1 MTLQAMTLPALISL
15 YISHKRALG
24 HRFRTEDAILRAFC
38 KAVGEVPLAS
48 VDAEPVLAFLN
59 GNGPVTTYWA
69 KKYHVLSG
77 FYRFAL
83 ARGFVSSV
91 PLPHCIPRLSA
102 PDFVPY
108 IYSHAELK
116 RLLDAVPA
124 VCAGRSPI
132 DAVVFRA
139 LLLLLYGAGLRISE
153 AVALSIADVDLD
165 QACLIVR
172 ETKFY
177 KSRLV
182 PLGKD
187 LVKALGEYV
196 DKRNERHSGAKE
208 TPFFCFRDG
217 TPLSKSAARST
228 FRRLRAKAGVA
239 REGGARQ
246 QPRLHDLRH
255 SAAVH
260 RLVAWYRSGADLH
273 DLLPKLATY
282 LGHVN
287 LAATQR
293 YLTMTPDLLHEAS
306 LRFERYAIGGNHD

>member
-1 MTLQAMTLPALISL
+1 MRLPALVSL

-24 HRFRTEDAILRAFC
+24 HRFQTEDAVLRSFC
-38 KAVGEVPLAS
+38 RAVGDGPLAS
-48 VDAEPVLAFLN
+48 IEAGPVLAFLN
-59 GNGPVTTYWA
+59 RNGPVSAYWV

-83 ARGFVSSV
+83 ARGFVSGV
-91 PLPHCIPRLSA
+91 PLPHSIPRLAA
-102 PDFVPY
+102 PAFVPY
-108 IYSHAELK
+108 IYSQAELK

-124 VCAGRSPI
+124 ACAGRVPI
-132 DAVVFRA
+132 DDYVFRA

-153 AVALSIADVDLD
+153 ALSLKIDDVDLQ
-165 QACLIVR
+165 QASLTVR
-172 ETKFY
+172 GTKFY
-177 KSRLV
+177 KTRVV

-187 LVKALGEYV
+187 LTRVMSEYV
-196 DKRNERHSGAKE
+196 GRRNDRHSGAADA
-208 TPFFCFRDG
+208 PFFCFRDG
-217 TPLSKSAARST
+217 APLSKSAARSA
-228 FRRLRAKAGVA
+228 FRRLRAKAGVV
-239 REGGARQ
+239 REGGQRQ

-287 LAATQR
+287 LSATQH

-306 LRFERYAIGGNHD
+306 LRFERYAMENDHD

>member
-1 MTLQAMTLPALISL
+1 
-15 YISHKRALG
+15 
-24 HRFRTEDAILRAFC
+24 
-38 KAVGEVPLAS
+38 
-48 VDAEPVLAFLN
+48 VLAFLN
-59 GNGPVTTYWA
+59 GNGPVTAYWV

-91 PLPHCIPRLSA
+91 PLPHSIPKLAA
-102 PDFVPY
+102 PAFVPY
-108 IYSHAELK
+108 IYSHVELK

-124 VCAGRSPI
+124 VCAGRVPI
-132 DAVVFRA
+132 DAYVFRA

-153 AVALSIADVDLD
+153 AVSLSIADVDLD
-165 QACLIVR
+165 HACLIVHG
-172 ETKFY
+172 TKFY
-177 KSRLV
+177 KTRLV

-187 LVKALGEYV
+187 LTHVMGDYV
-196 DKRNERHSGAKE
+196 GKRHDRHSSAAD

-217 TPLSKSAARST
+217 ATLSKSAARSA
-228 FRRLRAKAGVA
+228 FRRLRAKAGIV

-260 RLVAWYRSGADLH
+260 RLVAWYRRGADLH

-282 LGHVN
+282 LGHVS
-287 LAATQR
+287 LAATQH

-306 LRFERYAIGGNHD
+306 LRFERYAMENDHD

>member
-1 MTLQAMTLPALISL
+1 MTLLALVSL

-24 HRFRTEDAILRAFC
+24 HRFRTEEAVLRSFC
-38 KAVGEVPLAS
+38 RSAGQDSVAS
-48 VDAEPVLAFLN
+48 VDAEVVLVFLN
-59 GNGPVTTYWA
+59 GNGPVTAYWV
-69 KKYHVLSG
+69 KKYRVLSG

-91 PLPHCIPRLSA
+91 PMPDSIPKLAA
-102 PDFVPY
+102 PDFAPY

-124 VCAGRSPI
+124 ACAGRVPI
-132 DAVVFRA
+132 DAAVFRA

-172 ETKFY
+172 GTKFY

-187 LVKALGEYV
+187 LAQAMSDYV
-196 DKRNERHSGAKE
+196 SQRNDRHSSAAD
-208 TPFFCFRDG
+208 TPFFCFQDG
-217 TPLSKSAARST
+217 APLSKSAARSA

-287 LAATQR
+287 LSATQH

-306 LRFERYAIGGNHD
+306 LRFERYAMGNSHD

>member
-1 MTLQAMTLPALISL
+1 MTLPALVSL

-24 HRFRTEDAILRAFC
+24 HRFQTEEAVLRSFC
-38 KAVGEVPLAS
+38 RAVVEGPLAS
-48 VDAEPVLAFLN
+48 IQAEPVLAFLN
-59 GNGPVTTYWA
+59 GNGPVTAYWV
-69 KKYHVLSG
+69 KKYHVVSG

-83 ARGFVSSV
+83 ARGFVSGV
-91 PLPHCIPRLSA
+91 PLPHSIPKLA
-102 PDFVPY
+102 VPAFVPY
-108 IYSHAELK
+108 IYTHVELK

-124 VCAGRSPI
+124 ACAGRVPI
-132 DAVVFRA
+132 DAYVFKA
-139 LLLLLYGAGLRISE
+139 VLLLLYGAGLRISE
-153 AVALSIADVDLD
+153 AVSLSIADVDLD
-165 QACLIVR
+165 QASLIVR
-172 ETKFY
+172 GTKFY

-187 LVKALGEYV
+187 LAQALSEYV
-196 DKRNERHSGAKE
+196 GKRHDHHSSAADS
-208 TPFFCFRDG
+208 PFFCFRDG
-217 TPLSKSAARST
+217 ARLSKSAVQSA
-228 FRRLRAKAGVA
+228 FRRLRSKAGVV

-287 LAATQR
+287 LSATQH
-293 YLTMTPDLLHEAS
+293 YLTMTPELLHEAS
-306 LRFERYAIGGNHD
+306 LRFERYAMENDRD

>member
-1 MTLQAMTLPALISL
+1 MTLMALVSL
-15 YISHKRALG
+15 YIAHKRALG
-24 HRFRTEDAILRAFC
+24 HRFRTEDAVLRSFC
-38 KAVGEVPLAS
+38 QAVGENSMAS
-48 VDAEPVLAFLN
+48 VDAEVVLAFLN
-59 GNGPVTTYWA
+59 GNGPVTAYWA

-77 FYRFAL
+77 LYRFAF
-83 ARGFVSSV
+83 ARGFVSNV
-91 PLPHCIPRLSA
+91 PLPHSIPRLAA

-108 IYSHAELK
+108 IYSLVELK

-124 VCAGRSPI
+124 ACAGRVPI
-132 DAVVFRA
+132 DAYVFRV

-165 QACLIVR
+165 QAYLIVR
-172 ETKFY
+172 GTKFY
-177 KSRLV
+177 KTRLV

-187 LVKALGEYV
+187 LAQTMSEYV
-196 DKRNERHSGAKE
+196 GNCNGHHTSAEG

-217 TPLSKSAARST
+217 SRLSKSAAQSA
-228 FRRLRAKAGVA
+228 FRRLRTKAGVV

-260 RLVAWYRSGADLH
+260 RLVAWYRCGADLH

-287 LAATQR
+287 LTATQH

-306 LRFERYAIGGNHD
+306 LRFERYAMENDHD

>member
-1 MTLQAMTLPALISL
+1 MTLPTLVSL
-15 YISHKRALG
+15 YISHKRAMG
-24 HRFRTEDAILRAFC
+24 HRFRTEDAVLRAFC
-38 KAVGEVPLAS
+38 RAVGDEPLAS
-48 VDAEPVLAFLN
+48 VDVEPVLAFLN
-59 GNGPVTTYWA
+59 GAGPVTTYWI

-91 PLPHCIPRLSA
+91 PLPHSIPRLTEPA
-102 PDFVPY
+102 FVPY

-124 VCAGRSPI
+124 ACAGRVPI

-177 KSRLV
+177 KRRLV

-187 LVKALGEYV
+187 LAQAMREYGG
-196 DKRNERHSGAKE
+196 KHNAHHSSAAD
-208 TPFFCFRDG
+208 TPFFCFRNG
-217 TPLSKSAARST
+217 EPMSKSAARSA

-287 LAATQR
+287 LSATQH

-306 LRFERYAIGGNHD
+306 LRFERYALETS

>member
-1 MTLQAMTLPALISL
+1 MTLPALVSL

-24 HRFRTEDAILRAFC
+24 HRFQTEEAVLRSFC
-38 KAVGEVPLAS
+38 RAVVEGPLAS
-48 VDAEPVLAFLN
+48 IQAEPVLAFLN
-59 GNGPVTTYWA
+59 GNGPVTAYWV
-69 KKYHVLSG
+69 KKYHVVSG

-83 ARGFVSSV
+83 ARGFVSGV
-91 PLPHCIPRLSA
+91 PLPHSIPKLA
-102 PDFVPY
+102 VPAFVPY
-108 IYSHAELK
+108 IYTHVELK

-124 VCAGRSPI
+124 ACAGRVPI
-132 DAVVFRA
+132 DAYVFKA
-139 LLLLLYGAGLRISE
+139 VLLLLYGAGLRISE
-153 AVALSIADVDLD
+153 AVSLSIADVDLD
-165 QACLIVR
+165 QASLIVR
-172 ETKFY
+172 GTKFY

-187 LVKALGEYV
+187 LAQALSEYV
-196 DKRNERHSGAKE
+196 GKRHDHHSSAADS
-208 TPFFCFRDG
+208 PFFCFRDG
-217 TPLSKSAARST
+217 ARLSKSAVQSA
-228 FRRLRAKAGVA
+228 FRRLRSKAGVV

-287 LAATQR
+287 LSATQH

-306 LRFERYAIGGNHD
+306 LRFERYAMENDRD

>member
-1 MTLQAMTLPALISL
+1 MTLPALVSL

-24 HRFRTEDAILRAFC
+24 HRFRTEDAVLRSFC
-38 KAVGEVPLAS
+38 RAVGEGPLAN
-48 VDAEPVLAFLN
+48 VEAGPVLAFLN
-59 GNGPVTTYWA
+59 GNGPVTAYWV

-77 FYRFAL
+77 LYRFAL

-91 PLPHCIPRLSA
+91 PLPRSIPRLDTPA
-102 PDFVPY
+102 FVPY
-108 IYSHAELK
+108 IYSREELK
-116 RLLDAVPA
+116 RLLDTVPA
-124 VCAGRSPI
+124 ACAGRVPI
-132 DAVVFRA
+132 DAYVIRA

-153 AVALSIADVDLD
+153 ALALSIGDVDLA
-165 QACLIVR
+165 QTRLIVR

-177 KSRLV
+177 KTRLV

-187 LVKALGEYV
+187 LTQVMTEYV
-196 DKRNERHSGAKE
+196 CKRNDRYSGAAE
-208 TPFFCFRDG
+208 APFFCFRDG
-217 TPLSKSAARST
+217 TPLSKSAARSA
-228 FRRLRAKAGVA
+228 FRRLRIMAGVV

-260 RLVAWYRSGADLH
+260 RLVAWHRSGADVH

-287 LAATQR
+287 LSATQH

-306 LRFERYAIGGNHD
+306 LRFERYAMEKRS

>member
-1 MTLQAMTLPALISL
+1 MTLLDMISL

-24 HRFRTEDAILRAFC
+24 LRFRTEEAVLRSFC
-38 KAVGEVPLAS
+38 RAVGEVPLAS
-48 VDAEPVLAFLN
+48 IEAESVLAFIN
-59 GNGPVTTYWA
+59 GNGSVTAYWV

-83 ARGFVSSV
+83 SRGFISSV
-91 PLPHCIPRLSA
+91 PLPHSIPKLA
-102 PDFVPY
+102 GPDFVPY
-108 IYSHAELK
+108 IYSHEELK
-116 RLLDAVPA
+116 RMLDAVPA
-124 VCAGRSPI
+124 ACAGRVPI
-132 DAVVFRA
+132 EACVFRT

-153 AVALSIADVDLD
+153 AISLTTADVDLE
-165 QACLIVR
+165 QARLIVR
-172 ETKFY
+172 ATKFY

-187 LVKALGEYV
+187 LMLAMSEYV
-196 DKRNERHSGAKE
+196 GKRTEGHSSAE
-208 TPFFCFRDG
+208 EMPFFCFRDG
-217 TPLSKSAARST
+217 SPLSKSAAHSA
-228 FRRLRAKAGVA
+228 FRRLRSHAGIV
-239 REGGARQ
+239 REGGPRQ

-287 LAATQR
+287 LSATQR

-306 LRFERYAIGGNHD
+306 LRFERYAMENHHD